1 MESEI
6 SFNTCDL
13 ISIISF
19 LHLGSNSYKSYDL
32 VVIGG
37 GSGGLACAKEGKT
50 SYKQPRNSPQGWV
63 PHSYAVFS
71 FAIPKLLRLTW
82 KCTFV
87 TFKQWLALKMRVHC
101 GISVVVLLY

>member
-50 SYKQPRNSPQGWV
+50 SY
-63 PHSYAVFS
+63 
-71 FAIPKLLRLTW
+71 
-82 KCTFV
+82 
-87 TFKQWLALKMRVHC
+87 
-101 GISVVVLLY
+101 